1 MVFQSVRAWSVS
13 GLMLTTLAL
22 AFSMQVGAQSQPVG
36 ASGPTWAELSTGER
50 QALQPLHGQ
59 WNEIDS
65 LRKQKWRDVANRY
78 ASLPAVQQD
87 RLHERMVEWA
97 TMSPAQRNAARINFE
112 ELRKL
117 PATERQTRWEAYQ
130 SLPADA
136 RQALL
141 TQAGS
146 RPLAASA
153 VQSPAA
159 ARKSLASGDIQS
171 KSNIVATPQVVKP
184 LSVAPGTV
192 QAGVGAST
200 RPINKPPTPPRHQQI
215 GMPKIAA
222 TPEFV
227 QNDTLLPRRGPQG
240 AGATPP
246 VARPDVP

>member
-1 MVFQSVRAWSVS
+1 MVFQSVRARSVS
-13 GLMLTTLAL
+13 GLMLATLAL
-22 AFSMQVGAQSQPVG
+22 AFSMQVGAQGQPVG
-36 ASGPTWAELSTGER
+36 ASGPTWAELSAGER
-50 QALQPLHGQ
+50 QALQPLQSQ
-59 WNEIDS
+59 WNGIDS

-159 ARKSLASGDIQS
+159 ARKSLASGDTQS
-171 KSNIVATPQVVKP
+171 KSNIVATPQTVKP

-200 RPINKPPTPPRHQQI
+200 RPINKPPTPPRHQQS

-227 QNDTLLPRRGPQG
+227 QNDTLLPQRGPQG
-240 AGATPP
+240 AGATPA
-246 VARPDVP
+246 ARPDVP